1 MLTEIKRWLTQIL
14 ELALL
19 LVALLALVQV
29 LFGANATQVF
39 GLDVIK
45 NIGDMAKAFGNA
57 GLIGVVAAG
66 IVAWLILRQ
75 RPSV

>member
-1 MLTEIKRWLTQIL
+1 MTEIKRWLTQIL

-19 LVALLALVQV
+19 VVALLALIQV

-39 GLDVIK
+39 GIDVIK
-45 NIGDMAKAFGNA
+45 NIGDIARVFGNA

-75 RPSV
+75 RPSI

>member
-1 MLTEIKRWLTQIL
+1 MTEVKRWLTQIL
-14 ELALL
+14 ELSLL
-19 LVALLALVQV
+19 VVALLAMVQV

-39 GLDVIK
+39 GVDVIK
-45 NIGDMAKAFGNA
+45 NIGDVAKTFGNA

-75 RPSV
+75 RPQI

>member
-1 MLTEIKRWLTQIL
+1 MAEIKRWLTQIL

-19 LVALLALVQV
+19 VVALLAVVQV
-29 LFGANATQVF
+29 LFGAGAVRVF
-39 GLDVIK
+39 QIDVIK
-45 NIGDMAKAFGNA
+45 NIGDMAKAFGDA
-57 GLIGVVAAG
+57 GLVGVVAAG

>member
-1 MLTEIKRWLTQIL
+1 MTEVKRWLTQIL
-14 ELALL
+14 ELSLL
-19 LVALLALVQV
+19 VVALLAVIQV

-45 NIGDMAKAFGNA
+45 NIGDLAKTFGNA
-57 GLIGVVAAG
+57 GLIGILAAG

-75 RPSV
+75 RPSI

>member
-1 MLTEIKRWLTQIL
+1 MTEVKRWLTQIL

-19 LVALLALVQV
+19 VVALLAMVQV

-39 GLDVIK
+39 GIDVIK
-45 NIGDMAKAFGNA
+45 NIGDVAKTFGNA

-75 RPSV
+75 RPQV